1 MIERWIKEEFSH
13 EPVTAVD
20 DLISGRAGVGSNL
33 RLDLPELLYQAFPKK
48 LTNERAQL
56 NTALLT
62 WMCGMRE
69 HYAEQVKHLGFS
81 VYGKRVCDVL
91 IALQLLDL
99 PEAIHEIRAE
109 LTTWLNW
116 LEPLRLA
123 PERDPALECLR
134 LLTREQ
140 RDARHAAL
148 WLRLAVDP
156 RPEYLTVALAGLQL
170 LPNQG
175 NAQTNHKLMLQALL
189 RHAVRTEDDANA
201 AHTFFSEHFA
211 ALRGF
216 FPRDY
221 QHWRQVLG
229 DALDGFLEHTQ
240 EQAAK
245 KLADTLRTSS
255 LAEPNSSSPARVARP
270 ATQDQW
276 GHLLNDVLDSDHRS
290 ETLARRLFELLE
302 QNHRYAKA
310 TGVSHF
316 FVRTLHNV
324 GTRLLERHQ
333 LGRAEMK
340 RFGVMIERALV
351 WEPSNPYCWMLW
363 ADWFRVQGHGEG
375 HESTLR
381 EMLRLFPND
390 AHARVELG
398 RLLIAQGEDHWDEA
412 EHWLRQAMERAP
424 DSAHARVEL
433 GRLLIARG
441 EGYWDEAEHCL
452 RQAMERAP
460 DSGHARVVMARLL
473 ALSQRHP
480 EAETMLAKFLERY
493 PDNPRVQQSLDRL
506 RAGGAAAE
514 FSEDGENTVQN
525 AISRGDQPAP
535 LPNVLKEL
543 VRRGDLASEFSR
555 AQIAKANGHVASTSL
570 IKRETKIGDPLAG
583 FYSQWLMPDET
594 PECPPHAW
602 AWNACRYWQQP
613 TQTDGWQHLAE
624 QFPEAHPETE
634 FLRVLAGPDDDNRS
648 GAAEWRNHYCRDDSA
663 VSRPVDVFMRKAQE
677 RLADADARQRR
688 EIAVELM
695 ACAAAG
701 APEFGLESAA

>member
-1 MIERWIKEEFSH
+1 MTERWFEAFRR
-13 EPVTAVD
+13 EPGQAVD
-20 DLISGRAGVGSNL
+20 DLISGRAGIGSSL
-33 RLDLPELLYQAFPKK
+33 RIDVPELLYQAFPKK
-48 LTNERAQL
+48 LTNERAKL
-56 NTALLT
+56 DGALSSWLLK
-62 WMCGMRE
+62 MRKD
-69 HYAEQVKHLGFS
+69 YVLQVDRLGFH
-81 VYGKRVCDVL
+81 VYGKRVSDVL

-99 PEAIHEIRAE
+99 PEARRRIRAE
-109 LTTWLNW
+109 LAVWLHW

-134 LLTREQ
+134 LLTRGQ
-140 RDARHAAL
+140 RDARHAGL

-170 LPNQG
+170 LPNEDART
-175 NAQTNHKLMLQALL
+175 NQTLMLQALL
-189 RHAVRTEDDANA
+189 RHAVRIDNEANA
-201 AHTFFSEHFA
+201 PHTFFSERFA

-216 FPRDY
+216 FPRDH
-221 QHWRQVLG
+221 QHWKQVLSE
-229 DALDGFLEHTQ
+229 ALDDFLKHMREQARVLSEALGGFLEHTQ

-245 KLADTLRTSS
+245 KLADTLRTSW
-255 LAEPNSSSPARVARP
+255 LAEPYRSSRARGVRP
-270 ATQDQW
+270 ATRNEW
-276 GHLLNDVLDSDHRS
+276 GRLKNDVIASDHRP
-290 ETLARRLFELLE
+290 ETLARRLFEILE

-310 TGVSHF
+310 TGVSYF

-324 GTRLLERHQ
+324 GDELLKRYQ
-333 LGRAEMK
+333 LGRADMN
-340 RFGVMIERALV
+340 RFGVMIERAIV

-363 ADWFRVQGHGEG
+363 ADWFRVQGHREG

-424 DSAHARVEL
+424 DS
-433 GRLLIARG
+433 G
-441 EGYWDEAEHCL
+441 
-452 RQAMERAP
+452 P
-460 DSGHARVVMARLL
+460 ARVVMARLL
-473 ALSQRHP
+473 ALSQRRP
-480 EAETMLAKFLERY
+480 EAEIMLAKFLERY

-506 RAGGAAAE
+506 RAGRAAAA
-514 FSEDGENTVQN
+514 FSEDGENTVQD

-555 AQIAKANGHVASTSL
+555 AQIARANGHGASTNL
-570 IKRETKIGDPLAG
+570 IKREAMNGDPLAG

-634 FLRVLAGPDDDNRS
+634 FLRILAGPDDDNRS
-648 GAAEWRNHYCRDDSA
+648 GAAEWHDHYCKDDSA

-677 RLADADARQRR
+677 RMADADAHQRR
-688 EIAVELM
+688 ELAVELM

>member
-1 MIERWIKEEFSH
+1 MTERWFEDFRR
-13 EPVTAVD
+13 EPSQAVA
-20 DLISGRAGVGSNL
+20 DLISGRAGVSSSL
-33 RLDLPELLYQAFPKK
+33 RLDVPELLYQAFPQN
-48 LTNERAQL
+48 LADERAKL
-56 NTALLT
+56 DHALSSWLLR
-62 WMCGMRE
+62 MRND
-69 HYAEQVKHLGFS
+69 YAEQVKRLGFP
-81 VYGKRVCDVL
+81 VYGKRVADVL

-99 PEAIHEIRAE
+99 PEARDEIRAE

-134 LLTREQ
+134 LLTRGQ
-140 RDARHAAL
+140 RDARHAGL

-170 LPNQG
+170 LPNQD

-216 FPRDY
+216 FPRDHR
-221 QHWRQVLG
+221 HWKQVLG

-245 KLADTLRTSS
+245 ELADTLRTSS
-255 LAEPNSSSPARVARP
+255 LAEPNRSSPARVARP

-276 GHLLNDVLDSDHRS
+276 GHLLNDVLCSDYRS

-340 RFGVMIERALV
+340 RFGIMIERAIV
-351 WEPSNPYCWMLW
+351 WEPANPYCWMLW
-363 ADWFRVQGHGEG
+363 ADWFRVQGHRDA

-398 RLLIAQGEDHWDEA
+398 RLLIA
-412 EHWLRQAMERAP
+412 
-424 DSAHARVEL
+424 
-433 GRLLIARG
+433 RG
-441 EGYWDEAEHCL
+441 EGYWDEAEHWL
-452 RQAMERAP
+452 GQAMERAP
-460 DSGHARVVMARLL
+460 DSGHARVVMAGLL
-473 ALSQRHP
+473 VLRHRSA
-480 EAETMLAKFLERY
+480 EAEAMLAKFVDRH
-493 PDNPRVQQSLDRL
+493 PDNRKAQQFLDRL
-506 RAGGAAAE
+506 RAGVAE
-514 FSEDGENTVQN
+514 NETQEVIDRVD
-525 AISRGDQPAP
+525 RPAP
-535 LPNVLKEL
+535 LPNPPKEL
-543 VRRGDLASEFSR
+543 VRRGGLASEFSR
-555 AQIAKANGHVASTSL
+555 AQIAKASGHIASTNL
-570 IKRETKIGDPLAG
+570 IKREAMSGDPLAG

-634 FLRVLAGPDDDNRS
+634 FLRVLAAPDDDNRS

-677 RLADADARQRR
+677 RLADADAHQRR
-688 EIAVELM
+688 ELAVELM

>member
-1 MIERWIKEEFSH
+1 MTERWFEEFRR
-13 EPVTAVD
+13 EPSQAVA

-33 RLDLPELLYQAFPKK
+33 RLDVPELLYQAFPKK

-56 NTALLT
+56 DTALLT
-62 WMCGMRE
+62 WMRGMRE

-99 PEAIHEIRAE
+99 PEAGHEIRAE

-134 LLTREQ
+134 LLTRGQ

-170 LPNQG
+170 LPNQD

-189 RHAVRTEDDANA
+189 RHAVRTEYDANA

-221 QHWRQVLG
+221 RHWRQVLG

-240 EQAAK
+240 EQEAK

-255 LAEPNSSSPARVARP
+255 LAEPNHSSPARVARP

-363 ADWFRVQGHGEG
+363 ADWFRVQGHREG

-398 RLLIAQGEDHWDEA
+398 RLLIAQGEDHWAEA

-424 DSAHARVEL
+424 DS
-433 GRLLIARG
+433 G
-441 EGYWDEAEHCL
+441 
-452 RQAMERAP
+452 P
-460 DSGHARVVMARLL
+460 ARVVMARLL
-473 ALSQRHP
+473 ALSQRRP
-480 EAETMLAKFLERY
+480 EAEIMLAKFLERY

-506 RAGGAAAE
+506 RAGRAAAA
-514 FSEDGENTVQN
+514 FSEDGENTVQD

-555 AQIAKANGHVASTSL
+555 AQIARANGHGASTNL
-570 IKRETKIGDPLAG
+570 IKREAMNGDPLAG

-634 FLRVLAGPDDDNRS
+634 FLRILAGPDDDNRS
-648 GAAEWRNHYCRDDSA
+648 GAAEWHDHYCKDDSA

-677 RLADADARQRR
+677 RMADADAHQRR
-688 EIAVELM
+688 ELAVELM